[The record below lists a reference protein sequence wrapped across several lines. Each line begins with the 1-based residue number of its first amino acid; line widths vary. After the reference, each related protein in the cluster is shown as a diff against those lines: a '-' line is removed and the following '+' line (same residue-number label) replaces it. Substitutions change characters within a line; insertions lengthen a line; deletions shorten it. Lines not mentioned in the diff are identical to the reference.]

1 MITGQKAGHAAAGHQ
16 HPGKGPFHLPKI
28 SMSGREAIEGYLF
41 ILPWILGYLM
51 FRLGPLLASLYL
63 SFTNSSGSFLD
74 SKWVG
79 LENYKYMFTQD
90 PRFIDSLR
98 STLLFVSGFLP
109 LSLILGLAI
118 AVLMNQKVPGILV
131 FRGIYYLPSVTTG
144 VAVALLWGFVFHKQY
159 GILNAILSWFTIR
172 PIGWLVDQN
181 WVMVS
186 FIIMSLWGVG
196 GTMIVYLAGL
206 QAIPTDIN
214 EAATIDGANRFQRFF
229 LITLPLL
236 TPTIFFNLVTGM
248 IGAFQIFENAYIM
261 TNGGPNYRTYFFGLN
276 IYFTSFQSLRFG
288 YSSTIAWIL
297 FVIIASLT
305 IFVMTTSRR
314 WVYYAGSK

>member
-1 MITGQKAGHAAAGHQ
+1 MLMRRR
-16 HPGKGPFHLPKI
+16 FHL
-28 SMSGREAIEGYLF
+28 SMTRREAMEGYLF
-41 ILPWILGYLM
+41 ILPWAIGYLL

-63 SFTNSSGSFLD
+63 SFTNSAGTFFD
-74 SKWVG
+74 STWVG
-79 LENYKYMFTQD
+79 FENYVYMFTQD

-98 STLLFVSGFLP
+98 STLLFVAGYLP
-109 LSLILGLAI
+109 LNLLLGLGV
-118 AVLMNQKVPGILV
+118 AVLMNQGVRGILI

-159 GILNAILSWFTIR
+159 GILNAILSWVNIK
-172 PIGWLVDQN
+172 PVGWLVDPD
-181 WVMVS
+181 WVMQS

-214 EAATIDGANRFQRFF
+214 EAATIDGANRFKRFF
-229 LITLPLL
+229 SITLPLL

-261 TNGGPNYRTYFFGLN
+261 TSGGPNYRTYFFGLN

-297 FVIIASLT
+297 FILIATLT
-305 IFVMTTSRR
+305 ILVMTTSRR
-314 WVYYAGSK
+314 WVYYASEK